1 MKRKLGILI
10 EGSDCSGKTTL
21 VNRLRSQLSPQGW
34 YSLSVSHRSM
44 NQFDRYLTKYLDD
57 EHIIY
62 DRSHFSEIVY
72 GKLWRGNSGFTTWQ
86 QQFLSDFVLNNFI
99 VVLSQAPR
107 DILIKRYKERTQI
120 QSIDISELEQVQCM
134 FKTVMNDPRVIQYH
148 SINSVSLESVINKIL
163 APLGVLDTK
172 TNDLKQSQI
181 PSSKKDFLLIEGAN
195 GSGKSTLAKLLKINM
210 VGWSVKTLDY
220 KETDYFL
227 RYLRAYGLCKET
239 IFDRGHISE
248 AVYSNILRSGQSFN
262 NQELGSLNEYIA
274 KKGTILF
281 CNPPL
286 AVIKDRVSNSNYPK
300 HIRED
305 VLGGV
310 VGSFKTFLDSYH
322 LPYIEVDTSNDK
334 SVDDAI
340 RHVRTTYATRTYQDM
355 NWG

>member
-1 MKRKLGILI
+1 MNRKLGIII

-34 YSLSVSHRSM
+34 YSLSVSHRIA

-72 GKLWRGNSGFTTWQ
+72 GELWRGHAGFTDWQ
-86 QQFLSDFVLNNFI
+86 RQFLNDFVLNNFV
-99 VVLSQAPR
+99 VVLAQAPGAV
-107 DILIKRYKERTQI
+107 LNKRYKARQQS
-120 QSIDISELEQVQCM
+120 QSIDVSELEQVQNM
-134 FKTVMNDPRVIQYH
+134 FKRDMDDPRIIQYQ
-148 SINSVSLESVINKIL
+148 SIDNASLEHVVNQII
-163 APLGVLDTK
+163 ATIGVVGTSEAS
-172 TNDLKQSQI
+172 LKQSQI
-181 PSSKKDFLLIEGAN
+181 PSNKKNFILLEGAN

-210 VGWSVKTLDY
+210 VGWSIKTLDY

-227 RYLRAYGLCKET
+227 RYLHAYSLQKET
-239 IFDRGHISE
+239 VFDRGHISE
-248 AVYSNILRSGQSFN
+248 VVYSDIFRNGSSFN
-262 NQELGSLNEYIA
+262 NQELDSLNQYIA
-274 KKGTILF
+274 QKGTILF

-286 AVIKDRVSNSNYPK
+286 TVIKDRVRNATYPK

-305 VLGGV
+305 ILGSV
-310 VGSFKTFLDSYH
+310 VDSFKTFLETHH
-322 LPYIEVDTSNDK
+322 LPYIEVDTSNYK

-340 RHVRTTYATRTYQDM
+340 QHVRTTYSTSTYQDM